1 MEVTTMAASAIVP
14 FVSIEEYLHSDPQPD
29 MDYVDGVLE
38 ERNLGEADHGDLQSE
53 LVTIFRNHR
62 DEWQVKAIVELRV
75 QVAPSSFRVPD
86 VCIMPSTWKR
96 TPIVREAPLLCIEVK
111 SPSFSFARERARA
124 QDYLRMGVS
133 EVWLFD
139 PVKRTAYVLRPDS
152 ITEQS
157 EGSLR
162 LPGTPIEI
170 NLPKLFAVLDE

>member
-1 MEVTTMAASAIVP
+1 
-14 FVSIEEYLHSDPQPD
+14 
-29 MDYVDGVLE
+29 
-38 ERNLGEADHGDLQSE
+38 
-53 LVTIFRNHR
+53 VTIFRNHR
-62 DEWQVKAIVELRV
+62 DEWQVRAIVELRV

>member
-1 MEVTTMAASAIVP
+1 
-14 FVSIEEYLHSDPQPD
+14 
-29 MDYVDGVLE
+29 
-38 ERNLGEADHGDLQSE
+38 
-53 LVTIFRNHR
+53 
-62 DEWQVKAIVELRV
+62 
-75 QVAPSSFRVPD
+75 